1 MQHKFVFC
9 ADLNSDL
16 DISSPCS
23 TIVNNFIRDNNLC
36 RSDLLYP
43 LANNN
48 TYVNESLNVASHI
61 DYIIS
66 SPDLQL
72 VAFNILDLDINLSD
86 HLPLLCLFL
95 CDGVKFEK
103 TLVTTDNSQVDDV
116 SYFRWDRAPLHLYY
130 EQTRVLLEPVLA
142 DLNRLCISP
151 SNMTNVSNEIDVL
164 YKRVVT
170 ALSSSADIHVP
181 KVKKNFFKVLVDPRT
196 Q

>member
-1 MQHKFVFC
+1 MFC
-9 ADLNSDL
+9 ADLNSDP

-36 RSDLLYP
+36 RSDPLYP
-43 LANNN
+43 LANNS

-95 CDGVKFEK
+95 CDGLKFEK
-103 TLVTTDNSQVDDV
+103 TAVTTDN
-116 SYFRWDRAPLHLYY
+116 FTGR
-130 EQTRVLLEPVLA
+130 
-142 DLNRLCISP
+142 
-151 SNMTNVSNEIDVL
+151 
-164 YKRVVT
+164 
-170 ALSSSADIHVP
+170 
-181 KVKKNFFKVLVDPRT
+181 
-196 Q
+196 